1 MANCGQSVIHGCH
14 KYFAADG
21 SNFHSMPKRKD
32 NPMSTPKGMKCSNR
46 KLTNGDRVL
55 IYSDREQIVLQ
66 IRHQTPTEE
75 NLLDSS
81 FKVAVA
87 LSPADALLIASEL

>member
-1 MANCGQSVIHGCH
+1 
-14 KYFAADG
+14 
-21 SNFHSMPKRKD
+21 
-32 NPMSTPKGMKCSNR
+32 MSTPKGMKCSNR

-75 NLLDSS
+75 NLLDPS

-87 LSPADALLIASEL
+87 LSPADALLIASELLAAAVPRLTISEEQMTIATNGEEHRDAQ